1 MKEQIIELLKLLKL
15 LNNLNNDLDY
25 IYQLYLNE
33 LPFLGSVVLEELKE
47 FNSANIYNY
56 KGLNE

>member
-1 MKEQIIELLKLLKL
+1 MKEQIIELLKL

-25 IYQLYLNE
+25 IYQLYLDK
-33 LPFLGSVVLEELKE
+33 LPFLGLFVLEELKE

>member
-1 MKEQIIELLKLLKL
+1 MKEQIIELLKL

-25 IYQLYLNE
+25 KYQLYLNE
-33 LPFLGSVVLEELKE
+33 LPFLGLFVLEELKE